1 MKVTPTTMAAAFGSP
16 MKKTSKLGAAL
27 LAAVLAA
34 GCNKVAP
41 VDVTDPA
48 GKEPAPE
55 TPVTLTVSAASKDAA
70 PSRITYGAQDAAWE
84 TGDKIFLV
92 KNDGTTITLTLVDG
106 AGTSSGT
113 FTSTDPVVAGTYIP
127 YAVSAASLSA
137 GFVNVENGVITL
149 DLSCPGGSSLDEV
162 LQHDILKGDSMT
174 LTADQA
180 TATVT
185 GLTTHFLSYIRF
197 TFHCDAKA
205 VESIGMDSA
214 GGLKQTVTIAANG
227 TVSGGNPSTE
237 AVYTEASGDGDG
249 NYAGYFAVYG
259 STGTSLMAH
268 AFDEDGAS
276 YTRLVSTKTANYTAG
291 TVYGK
296 RFTLSQDMV
305 TSAATGTLSGQGW
318 KNLGLSVRW
327 AEFNVG
333 SSSEYSYDRNVYN
346 GTPDPAGIGIPAGWN
361 GWRMPTRAEAQ
372 ELFYASQREWVTG
385 SNNGVKFNCNENY
398 VAMGAG
404 GYYRD
409 RGDRYWEYN
418 IGEIVYFYI
427 AENAK
432 SNTWYA
438 QYWAIIGGQGSSL
451 SFSYSNLGNSS
462 FDYNNAAA
470 QRLVNDYMV
479 LDTEAEADRFLVG
492 NDSYDD
498 NDFE

>member
-1 MKVTPTTMAAAFGSP
+1 MKTMW
-16 MKKTSKLGAAL
+16 KLGAAL
-27 LAAVLAA
+27 FAAVLAA
-34 GCNKVAP
+34 GCSKVAP
-41 VDVTDPA
+41 AEEEIVPPGTDPA
-48 GKEPAPE
+48 VPE
-55 TPVTLTVSAASKDAA
+55 TPVTLTVSAVSKDAA
-70 PSRITYGAQDAAWE
+70 PTKITYGSQDAAWE
-84 TGDKIFLV
+84 TGDKIYLI
-92 KNDGTTITLTLVDG
+92 KSDGNTITLTLDEG
-106 AGTSSGT
+106 AGTSGGT
-113 FTSTDPVVAGTYIP
+113 FKSTDPVVAGTYIP

-149 DLSCPGGSSLDEV
+149 DLSYPGGSSLDEA

-174 LTADQA
+174 LTDGQT

-205 VESIGMDSA
+205 IESIGMDSA
-214 GGLKQTVTIAANG
+214 GGLTQTVTIAANG
-227 TVSGGNPSTE
+227 TVSGSNPSTDE
-237 AVYTEASGDGDG
+237 VYTEASGDGDG

-296 RFTLSQDMV
+296 RFTLSRDMV
-305 TSAATGTLSGQGW
+305 TSAATGTLSGQSW

-333 SSSEYSYDRNVYN
+333 STSEYSYDRNVSN
-346 GTPDPAGIGIPAGWN
+346 GTPNQAGIGIPAGWN

-404 GYYRD
+404 GYYRT
-409 RGDRYWEYN
+409 RGDRDWEYN
-418 IGEIVYFYI
+418 IGKTVYFYI
-427 AENAK
+427 AENAP

-438 QYWAIIGGQGSSL
+438 QYWAIIGEQGTSL
-451 SFSYSNLGNSS
+451 SFSYSDLGNSN
-462 FDYNNAAA
+462 FDFDNAAA
-470 QRLVNDYMV
+470 QRLVNDYLM

-492 NDSYDD
+492 SDSYDD